1 MLNKIK
7 SNYIMNLI
15 FKNMKNKKK
24 LNLIKYNK
32 IMTNRLNLNED
43 DFKIYQNLK
52 EFNKIYN
59 KDFDD
64 IDIKEFNISLVN
76 FNIGGLKFLNTLPFK
91 GLEKLNL
98 SSKGFLVINEL
109 EKVNFRELKELNLSY
124 NKISDITIL
133 EKVNFMK
140 LRKLSLNWNNISDI
154 NILEKVYFKEL
165 K

>member
-52 EFNKIYN
+52 EVNKIYN

-76 FNIGGLKFLNTLPFK
+76 F
-91 GLEKLNL
+91 
-98 SSKGFLVINEL
+98 
-109 EKVNFRELKELNLSY
+109 RELKELNLSY
-124 NKISDITIL
+124 NKIININIL
-133 EKVNFMK
+133 EKVNFKK
-140 LRKLSLNWNNISDI
+140 LKELDLSYNKISDMGI
-154 NILEKVYFKEL
+154 FKKIKFEKLTTLMIYNNLTSEEENSSILKQLNAKPKEECMIQ
-165 K
+165 